1 MNRVMKKKT
10 GIHIENWWIIIALF
24 IIHCSLF
31 ISPVRAQ
38 TFTERLQQD
47 RSGAGKVTVTHS
59 TDIDNLVNGVE
70 PADTTKDAR
79 LTPHDSR
86 LTPETRLT
94 TDTRLTPD
102 SVDTRKKVIKGGH
115 KISGY
120 RVQVYA
126 GGNQRKDRQRAEQ
139 VGNELKSYFPDQPV
153 YVHFYSPR
161 WICRMGNYRTYEE
174 AHHVLT
180 NVKKLGFNAATIV
193 KGKITVY
200 Q

>member
-79 LTPHDSR
+79 LTTHDSR

>member
-1 MNRVMKKKT
+1 MNRVMKKRT

-59 TDIDNLVNGVE
+59 TDIDNLVNGIA

-79 LTPHDSR
+79 LTPHTSH
-86 LTPETRLT
+86 LTTETRLT
-94 TDTRLTPD
+94 TDTRWTPD

-139 VGNELKSYFPDQPV
+139 VGDELKSYFPDQPV

>member
-1 MNRVMKKKT
+1 MKKKT

-79 LTPHDSR
+79 LTTHDSR